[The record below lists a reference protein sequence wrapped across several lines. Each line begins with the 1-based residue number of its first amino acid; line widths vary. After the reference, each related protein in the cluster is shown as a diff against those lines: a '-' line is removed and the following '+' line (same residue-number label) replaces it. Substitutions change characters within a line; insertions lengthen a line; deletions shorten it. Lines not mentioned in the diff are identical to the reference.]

1 MAAIT
6 RRCFL
11 QTAAAAATALPPV
24 ARFAYAAEAGLH
36 VACNQFCWTNMYGRK
51 KKDFNAN
58 LDAGLAEVR
67 RSGVDGLEP
76 TLGSPAAAEEI
87 IPLLKKHS
95 LAMRSC
101 YAGGTLHEAAK
112 ADAAVANIV
121 ATAAKAKEMIDLG
134 IVVVNPAPL
143 GGQGKSDE
151 QLAIQANAMTE
162 LGRRLAELKIMLAYH
177 FHAPEWKDG
186 GREFYHVMGQTDPKL
201 VKLCLD
207 THWVY
212 RGTGNNAEKVY
223 EVLDRYAD
231 RTVELH
237 LRQSNGGIWT
247 EYLTE
252 GDIDYVK
259 AARMLKAKGVKP
271 LLVLEQAVE
280 QGTPDTMD
288 AVESHRRSRAYAVAV
303 FAGVCEA

>member
-6 RRCFL
+6 RRCLL

-101 YAGGTLHEAAK
+101 YAGGTLHAGRHVGLPGQPTDQA
-112 ADAAVANIV
+112 
-121 ATAAKAKEMIDLG
+121 LG
-134 IVVVNPAPL
+134 QHAIVV
-143 GGQGKSDE
+143 GQGLPIGA
-151 QLAIQANAMTE
+151 Q
-162 LGRRLAELKIMLAYH
+162 
-177 FHAPEWKDG
+177 
-186 GREFYHVMGQTDPKL
+186 
-201 VKLCLD
+201 
-207 THWVY
+207 
-212 RGTGNNAEKVY
+212 
-223 EVLDRYAD
+223 
-231 RTVELH
+231 
-237 LRQSNGGIWT
+237 
-247 EYLTE
+247 
-252 GDIDYVK
+252 
-259 AARMLKAKGVKP
+259 
-271 LLVLEQAVE
+271 
-280 QGTPDTMD
+280 
-288 AVESHRRSRAYAVAV
+288 HRRERRRRRHAGGGHGRGDRRCVLRDGTARDRAERGRALGLSGPFRCGA
-303 FAGVCEA
+303 